1 MDQSKSPSSFL
12 PAYFCQWSGFQYMSM
27 AMGDHHRDPVGTV
40 ILPST
45 GPHPGVEIVD
55 PIERLRRTIRTEEP
69 VTPSEADPSAFPMPV
84 ESAVEVET
92 SGLSL
97 PIESQIYLRDA
108 SGQMIDEVQLGEH
121 HSYPTGS
128 YCIEPPW
135 IIKLYIGVESSVDII
150 QDEGATELAFGE
162 TTTVRIGSCSTHER
176 PATTVTVTP
185 EPEAILEGVSAF
197 GSAIKTTSPER
208 AFPSHRGHPPRLE
221 IGDETDVPE
230 GIDPP
235 ADDVHIEVPA
245 AIADA
250 FVVAP
255 LAYYLGAEVQQG
267 IAPRIVAP
275 GFEHSLLYD
284 GSLED
289 GVRRTLEQLYLLD
302 CITRTEGIYQLD
314 LYERQKFDERFDMDL
329 AELYEASHPARVER
343 YLEIDYARI
352 EDLIPDWKHAAH
364 VEPSA
369 EHASMLPYLVDDLSL
384 IKAGEAK
391 AVPAE
396 EVEKGSTR
404 GLVRGEA
411 ASDANF
417 VTPEEPS
424 NAIDEAWVGDGAPI
438 GASKAVPAAFENRIG
453 RSMSTGS
460 IEIVAVCNDDRMG
473 QEEDIIA
480 EVYGNRTELPFDV
493 SVRRNT
499 TIDELATILAE
510 DRDFLHYIGHIDEEG
525 FRCSDGK
532 LDTGSID
539 NVGMD
544 SFFLNA
550 CQSYEQGI
558 DLIEAGAIGG
568 IVTLRDVANYGAHQI
583 GRAVARLLNCGFSL
597 RAALNLAREE
607 SIIGCHYIV
616 VGDGGLSIVQPESGT
631 PHLLEISKSG
641 SEFHVDIDLYGAQ
654 AGMGGL
660 FCPHMDD
667 TDDSIRYYLATGSV
681 PEFTVSGENFDE
693 FLHREDGPVLRNG
706 FLYWSEDLSVS
717 DF

>member
-1 MDQSKSPSSFL
+1 MN
-12 PAYFCQWSGFQYMSM
+12 M
-27 AMGDHHRDPVGTV
+27 AMGDHHSEPVGTV

-45 GPHPGVEIVD
+45 EPQSGLEIVD

-69 VTPSEADPSAFPMPV
+69 VTPSEADPSEFPLPV

-92 SGLSL
+92 SGVTL

-108 SGQMIDEVQLGEH
+108 SGQMVDEVQLGEQH
-121 HSYPTGS
+121 TYPDGS

-135 IIKLYIGVESSVDII
+135 IIKLYIRVESSVDVI
-150 QDEGATELAFGE
+150 QDDGATKIDFGE
-162 TTTVRIGSCSTHER
+162 STTVRIGSCSTHER
-176 PATTVTVTP
+176 PATTVTVP
-185 EPEAILEGVSAF
+185 SDPEAILEGVSTF

-221 IGDETDVPE
+221 IGDEFDVPA

-235 ADDVHIEVPA
+235 AEDLRIEAPPK
-245 AIADA
+245 IADA

-255 LAYYLGAEVQQG
+255 LAYYLGAEVQSG
-267 IAPRIVAP
+267 IAPRIVGP
-275 GFEHSLLYD
+275 GFEHSLLHE

-302 CITRTEGIYQLD
+302 CVTRTEGIYQLD
-314 LYERQKFDERFDMDL
+314 LHERQKFDERFDIDL
-329 AELYEASHPARVER
+329 AELYNASHPTRVER
-343 YLEIDYARI
+343 YLEIEYSHI

-364 VEPSA
+364 VEPRV

-384 IKAGEAK
+384 ITTGEAQ

-396 EVEKGSTR
+396 DVLEGSTR
-404 GLVRGEA
+404 GLVRGEV
-411 ASDANF
+411 ASNTTF
-417 VTPEEPS
+417 VTPKGS
-424 NAIDEAWVGDGAPI
+424 TNAIDEAWVGEGAPI

-453 RSMSTGS
+453 RSLSTES
-460 IEIVAVCNDDRMG
+460 IEIVAVCNDDRMDL
-473 QEEDIIA
+473 EEDIIA
-480 EVYGNRTELPFDV
+480 EVYGNRSELPFDV
-493 SVRRNT
+493 TVRRNT
-499 TIDELATILAE
+499 TTDELADTLAE
-510 DRDFLHYIGHIDEEG
+510 DRDFLHYIGHIDEDG

-532 LDTGSID
+532 LDTASIEE
-539 NVGMD
+539 VGVD
-544 SFFLNA
+544 AFFLNA

-583 GRAVARLLNCGFSL
+583 GRAVARLLNSGFSL

-616 VGDGGLSIVQPESGT
+616 VGDGGLSIVQPECGT
-631 PHLLEISKSG
+631 PHLLEVSKSG
-641 SEFHVDIDLYGAQ
+641 SEFKVDIGLYGAY

-660 FCPHMDD
+660 FCPHMGD
-667 TDDSIRYYLATGSV
+667 TEDSIQYFLATGSV
-681 PEFTVSGENFDE
+681 PEFTVPAENFDE
-693 FLHREDGPVLRNG
+693 FLHREDGPVRRNG
-706 FLYWSEDLSVS
+706 FLYWSKDLSAS